1 MRISAGGPVTTEA
14 GGSRR
19 CFRPRFHGVCPRQVN
34 SDDRRAPGIEIGR
47 AGTTY
52 RRIRTESGFGKVLVL
67 VTDGH
72 LPYPFG
78 REMTGY

>member
-1 MRISAGGPVTTEA
+1 MALSRLKPAAHADAFIRDFTAFA
-14 GGSRR
+14 HGS
-19 CFRPRFHGVCPRQVN
+19 VN